1 MIRCTVR
8 ADAGAF
14 SSCPYRRVL
23 DDRGGDTVDMV
34 MAEAGED
41 IHSVLTTEQVAL
53 LEEMISEKL
62 SGIANR

>member
-8 ADAGAF
+8 ADAGAS
-14 SSCPYRRVL
+14 SSCPYRRAL
-23 DDRGGDTVDMV
+23 DGDTVAMV

-41 IHSVLTTEQVAL
+41 VHGVLTTEQVAL